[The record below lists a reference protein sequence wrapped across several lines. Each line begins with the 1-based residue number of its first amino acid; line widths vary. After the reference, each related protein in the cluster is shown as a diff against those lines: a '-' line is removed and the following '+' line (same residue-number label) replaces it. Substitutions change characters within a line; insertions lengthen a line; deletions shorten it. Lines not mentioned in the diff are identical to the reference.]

1 VSPQTIGSA
10 GDFAAEASAPDRAI
24 MALIDR
30 QYLARPYH
38 RSRRMAAW
46 LATACAEFSPSGRG
60 EAVTRA
66 MVVRGRKLRSSA
78 SDFSFST
85 RSSMLRAR

>member
-1 VSPQTIGSA
+1 
-10 GDFAAEASAPDRAI
+10 